1 MLPEAIKYVILS
13 LVIYNLIHFL
23 LQTHGGL
30 QIFINRLESEVEAC
44 RKEQPYEIRPPAPAP
59 TAALNAQQGNAG
71 DQSQQSIDGTE
82 ETENEMDVD
91 PNSGSGLSTSIV
103 QPEPLTEP
111 LAGVTCLPQ
120 RAALLKSMLNFLK
133 KAIQDTSF
141 SDSIRHVMDGSL
153 PAALKH
159 IISNAEYYGP
169 SLFLLGTD
177 VVTVYVFQEPSL
189 LSSLQDSGLTDVV
202 LHALLVKDV
211 PATREVLGS
220 LPNVFSAL
228 CLNTRGLASFVAC
241 KPFQRLFKGKPNYY
255 FFFLGAIFLI

>member
-1 MLPEAIKYVILS
+1 
-13 LVIYNLIHFL
+13 
-23 LQTHGGL
+23 
-30 QIFINRLESEVEAC
+30 
-44 RKEQPYEIRPPAPAP
+44 
-59 TAALNAQQGNAG
+59 
-71 DQSQQSIDGTE
+71 
-82 ETENEMDVD
+82 
-91 PNSGSGLSTSIV
+91 
-103 QPEPLTEP
+103 
-111 LAGVTCLPQ
+111 
-120 RAALLKSMLNFLK
+120 
-133 KAIQDTSF
+133 
-141 SDSIRHVMDGSL
+141 MDGSL

-228 CLNTRGLASFVAC
+228 CLNARGLASFVAC
-241 KPFQRLFKGKPNYY
+241 KPFQRLFKGKLLANLISHLFCLN
-255 FFFLGAIFLI
+255 FFFVL

>member
-1 MLPEAIKYVILS
+1 M
-13 LVIYNLIHFL
+13 
-23 LQTHGGL
+23 
-30 QIFINRLESEVEAC
+30 QIFINRLESEVNAC
-44 RKEQPYEIRPPAPAP
+44 RKEQPYEIRLPNSSASGRGSSQ
-59 TAALNAQQGNAG
+59 ALE
-71 DQSQQSIDGTE
+71 DGTQE
-82 ETENEMDVD
+82 SESEMEVD
-91 PNSGSGLSTSIV
+91 TTIPSSSSALA
-103 QPEPLTEP
+103 LTEP
-111 LAGVTCLPQ
+111 VSGVTCLPQ

-133 KAIQDTSF
+133 KAIQDSSF
-141 SDSIRHVMDGSL
+141 SDSIRHVMDGPL
-153 PAALKH
+153 PSSLKH

-228 CLNTRGLASFVAC
+228 CLNARGLASFVAC
-241 KPFQRLFKGKPNYY
+241 KPFERLFKG
-255 FFFLGAIFLI
+255 